1 MASCCC
7 VVVAI
12 VCVPVAIALLLC
24 LYVAASMLDVVCTAR
39 GWRLCVASLT
49 WCMLVY
55 VTKVTKLGAL
65 DGGKVCAC
73 MRARVKE
80 KISYFIVMA

>member
-1 MASCCC
+1 
-7 VVVAI
+7 
-12 VCVPVAIALLLC
+12 
-24 LYVAASMLDVVCTAR
+24 LYVAACMLDVVCTAR